1 MATIDDLYE
10 NGVDKVPAEAKGI
23 GKALKKFNFVY
34 CLLLMHEV
42 MMITEF
48 LSQAFQKKEID
59 ILNAMQFLS
68 MKKEKLQT
76 MRDGGWDSLIMKIET
91 FCSEHG
97 ISMPDI
103 SAPYKKG
110 WRDNERNITNE
121 HYFRVNVLYAVIDL
135 QLMELE
141 KRFQE
146 TSMELLG
153 LSASFDPRNGFQA
166 FKAED
171 VYKLASKFYPC
182 DFTSCDMDNLK
193 MECGFFLGGIEED
206 SRFTKMTS
214 ISDLCRLLVESGKSI
229 YFPMIYRLIC
239 LILTLPVSTT
249 TTERAFSSM
258 KIIKNNL
265 RNKMN
270 NEFLDD
276 LMVIYIERTFIDCIS
291 NDVVIAEFE
300 MSGPRRVK
308 LASCICNVLWQA

>member
-1 MATIDDLYE
+1 MATIDDLYK

-23 GKALKKFNFVY
+23 GKVLKKFNFVY

-68 MKKEKLQT
+68 MTKGKLQT
-76 MRDGGWDSLIMKIET
+76 MRDGGWDSLTLKIET

-97 ISMPDI
+97 ISMSDM

-110 WRDNERNITNE
+110 VRDNERNLKNE
-121 HYFRVNVLYAVIDL
+121 HYFWVNIFYAVIDL

-141 KRFQE
+141 KRFPE

-171 VYKLASKFYPC
+171 VCKLASKFYPC
-182 DFTSCDMDNLK
+182 DFTSCDMDNLR
-193 MECGFFLGGIEED
+193 MECGFFLGGIEQD
-206 SRFTKMTS
+206 PRFTKMTS
-214 ISDLCRLLVESGKSI
+214 ISDLCRLLVESGK
-229 YFPMIYRLIC
+229 
-239 LILTLPVSTT
+239 
-249 TTERAFSSM
+249 
-258 KIIKNNL
+258 
-265 RNKMN
+265 
-270 NEFLDD
+270 
-276 LMVIYIERTFIDCIS
+276 
-291 NDVVIAEFE
+291 
-300 MSGPRRVK
+300 
-308 LASCICNVLWQA
+308 